1 MQKDTI
7 ILQTIMSPDNT
18 PVNKRVY
25 GYLRLS
31 FIVHVL
37 VMYLIYYQLYFL
49 STCLLQLK
57 YDNEIIIITWWFVV
71 IPSLKVV
78 CGTIRVWLLFKGVLL
93 IKITTISMLFV
104 FQQYCIRVL
113 CNWECGIN
121 QGNTVYILCSEL
133 RSTELGRLK

>member
-1 MQKDTI
+1 M
-7 ILQTIMSPDNT
+7 IMSPDNA
-18 PVNKRVY
+18 PVHNRVY

-37 VMYLIYYQLYFL
+37 VMYLIYYWLYFL
-49 STCLLQLK
+49 STCLLQLE
-57 YDNEIIIITWWFVV
+57 YDRWNYHHYMIICCN
-71 IPSLKVV
+71 SQNLKVAY
-78 CGTIRVWLLFKGVLL
+78 GTIQGCGYYSRVWLLFKGVLL

-121 QGNTVYILCSEL
+121 QGNAVYILCSEL